1 MAFWIVYWR
10 AMKKDNSLYYITLHI
25 STKRAFCLQFPPSPK
40 RIFAILT
47 ERELNPAKRAP
58 SRCEE
63 EAARMPPEASGDG
76 LKEHTGCM
84 RLKAVQFPPSPKYHF
99 AILTEQELF
108 ILELLLK
115 DIRFDF
121 TCVSVSYGYENY
133 FSESDNKYYL
143 KIY

>member
-1 MAFWIVYWR
+1 MR
-10 AMKKDNSLYYITLHI
+10 AGHLSEYGADTCCAV
-25 STKRAFCLQFPPSPK
+25 KRSRQSPRTATPVDVPVLRTRTGVQFPPSPK

-47 ERELNPAKRAP
+47 ER
-58 SRCEE
+58 
-63 EAARMPPEASGDG
+63 
-76 LKEHTGCM
+76 
-84 RLKAVQFPPSPKYHF
+84 
-99 AILTEQELF
+99 ELF